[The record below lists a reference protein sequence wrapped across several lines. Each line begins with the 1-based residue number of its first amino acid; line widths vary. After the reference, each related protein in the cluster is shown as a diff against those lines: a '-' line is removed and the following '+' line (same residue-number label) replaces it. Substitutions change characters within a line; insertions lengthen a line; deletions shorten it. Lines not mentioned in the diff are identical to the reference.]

1 MVEDHLFA
9 KIGNFKPAR
18 WAAMERA
25 FILDGASFGC
35 SCSLLSSSGFNKFSI
50 INEDDFSLITFSLPD
65 ATVWLGGVV

>member
-1 MVEDHLFA
+1 
-9 KIGNFKPAR
+9 
-18 WAAMERA
+18 MERA